1 MWVKV
6 CGITRPE
13 DARLA
18 ADCGASA
25 VGFVFW
31 RPSRRFIQPRTAREI
46 REALPAGFETVGVFV
61 NQEVSEVA
69 AISEYVGLKAIQLHG
84 DEEPAR
90 FAAIGPRLI
99 KAVSPALRA
108 AAPRTGPALDRDETV
123 GWIPPEVL
131 VLVDAPDPRRRGGT
145 GTLADWAAAAAIAAR
160 RPTVLAGGLTP
171 WNVAEAIA
179 AVRPVGVDVSSGVEA
194 APGVKDPDL
203 VRRFVNA
210 ASVSKQEGGRL

>member
-6 CGITRPE
+6 CGITRRE

-18 ADCGASA
+18 ADCGACA

-31 RPSRRFIQPRTAREI
+31 PHSPRFVEPRAAREI
-46 REALPAGFETVGVFV
+46 RGALPAGFETVGVFV
-61 NQEVSEVA
+61 DQEVAEVA
-69 AISEYVGLKAIQLHG
+69 AISAYVGLNAIQLHG
-84 DEEPAR
+84 DEEPAC

-99 KAVSPALRA
+99 KAVSRALRSA
-108 AAPRTGPALDRDETV
+108 DAPTGPASRRDEAV
-123 GWIPPEVL
+123 GRIPPDVL

-194 APGVKDPDL
+194 APGVKDRDL
-203 VRRFVNA
+203 VRRFVEA
-210 ASVSKQEGGRL
+210 ASMSKQEGGRP